1 MAPARPAT
9 PADAVLGVTPRTV
22 LEPATVAE
30 AVEAVKASARDRLRL
45 AFVGGGTDLELGG
58 SPQALDAV
66 LRTGGMARVVEYA
79 PSDQIVVAEAGLTV
93 AALQRALAPHRQR
106 LALDP
111 PLPDRATVGGVVAAS
126 AFGPLRAR
134 YGSVRDLVIGISV
147 IRADGTLAK
156 GGGKVVKNVAGFD
169 LPRLMVGSLGTLGLV
184 ATATFRVHPLPEAE
198 ATLLF
203 GGVDPA
209 AVRGLFRD
217 ARAAQLEPAAAAAL
231 WAAGRLDLGVR
242 FEGFAPGVAQQGDRL
257 LEVGR
262 RAGLSGD
269 RLDAEGAAG
278 FWRRH
283 DAVRTGGTLRVKLA
297 APASALGVVVEQA
310 LAPLLAALEGGG
322 AAVYPTLGL
331 AFASGVPASPE
342 VVAAAAGRARG
353 ALSAL
358 GGSLVLAAAPREVRT
373 AVDPWG
379 PPPSAFP
386 VMQALKERLDP
397 ERRLNPGRFV
407 GGI

>member
-1 MAPARPAT
+1 MAPSRPGT
-9 PADAVLGVTPRTV
+9 PADAVLGVVPGTV

-30 AVEAVKASARDRLRL
+30 AAEAVKACARDRLRL

-58 SPQALDAV
+58 PPRALDAV
-66 LRTGGMARVVEYA
+66 LRTGGLARVVEYV
-79 PSDQIVVAEAGLTV
+79 PSDQIVAVEAGLTV

-111 PLPDRATVGGVVAAS
+111 PLPERATVGGVVAAS
-126 AFGPLRAR
+126 AFAPLRTR
-134 YGSVRDLVIGISV
+134 YGSVRDLVIGVSMV
-147 IRADGTLAK
+147 RADGTLAK

-184 ATATFRVHPLPEAE
+184 ATVTFRVHPLPEAE

-203 GGVDPA
+203 PGVEAA
-209 AVRGLFRD
+209 AVVGLLRE

-231 WAAGRLDLGVR
+231 LSGGRLDRGVR
-242 FEGFAPGVAQQGDRL
+242 VEGFAPGVAQQGDRL
-257 LEVGR
+257 LELGR
-262 RAGLSGD
+262 RTGLTGD

-283 DAVRTGGTLRVKLA
+283 DAVRTGGTLRAKLA
-297 APASALGVVVEQA
+297 APASALGALVGQA
-310 LAPLLAALEGGG
+310 LLPLLAALEGGG
-322 AAVYPTLGL
+322 AAVYPILGL
-331 AFASGVPASPE
+331 GFAAGAPASPE
-342 VVAAAAGRARG
+342 AAASAAERARG
-353 ALSAL
+353 ALAGL
-358 GGSLVLAAAPREVRT
+358 GGSLVLTAAPRQVRA

-379 PPPSAFP
+379 PPPPAFP
-386 VMQALKERLDP
+386 VMQALKDRLDP

>member
-1 MAPARPAT
+1 MARSRPAA
-9 PADAVLGVTPRTV
+9 PADALLGVMPRTV

-30 AVEAVKASARDRLRL
+30 AAEAVTACARDRLHL

-58 SPQALDAV
+58 PPRALDAV
-66 LRTGGMARVVEYA
+66 LRTGGMARVVEHT

-93 AALQRALAPHRQR
+93 AALQRTLAPHRQR

-111 PLPDRATVGGVVAAS
+111 PHPERATVGGVVAAS

-134 YGSVRDLVIGISV
+134 YGSVRDLVIGVSV
-147 IRADGTLAK
+147 VRADGTLAK

-184 ATATFRVHPLPEAE
+184 ASVTFRVHPLPEAE

-203 GGVDPA
+203 PGLDAA
-209 AVRGLFRD
+209 AVLGLLRE
-217 ARAAQLEPAAAAAL
+217 ARAAQLEPASAAGL
-231 WAAGRLDLGVR
+231 WAGGRLDLGVR

-257 LEVGR
+257 LEIGR
-262 RAGLSGD
+262 RLGFEGG

-283 DAVRTGGTLRVKLA
+283 DGVRTGGTLRAKLA
-297 APASALGVVVEQA
+297 APASALGALVGQG
-310 LAPLLAALEGGG
+310 LAPLLAALEVGG

-331 AFASGVPASPE
+331 AFASGVPASAE
-342 VVAAAAGRARG
+342 AASAAAERARG
-353 ALSAL
+353 AVAAL
-358 GGSLVLAAAPREVRT
+358 GGSLVLAAAPREVRAT
-373 AVDPWG
+373 VDPWG
-379 PPPSAFP
+379 PPPPAFP

>member
-1 MAPARPAT
+1 MATARPAT

-22 LEPATVAE
+22 FEPTTVAE
-30 AVEAVKASARDRLRL
+30 AVEAVQACARDRLRL

-58 SPQALDAV
+58 PPLALDAV
-66 LRTGGMARVVEYA
+66 LRTGGMARVVEQA

-93 AALQRALAPHRQR
+93 GALQRALAPHRQR

-111 PLPDRATVGGVVAAS
+111 PLPQRATVGGVVAAS

-134 YGSVRDLVIGISV
+134 YGSVRDLVIGVSV

-184 ATATFRVHPLPEAE
+184 ATVTFRVHPLPEAE

-203 GGVDPA
+203 PGLASPA
-209 AVRGLFRD
+209 VLGLFRE
-217 ARAAQLEPAAAAAL
+217 ARAAQLEPASAAAL
-231 WAAGRLDLGVR
+231 WAGGRLDLGVR

-257 LEVGR
+257 LEIGR

-269 RLDAEGAAG
+269 RLDAAGAAD

-283 DAVRTGGTLRVKLA
+283 DAVRTGGTLRAKLA
-297 APASALGVVVEQA
+297 TPASALGAMVEQG

-331 AFASGVPASPE
+331 AFAGGVPASPD
-342 VVAAAAGRARG
+342 AAAAAVGRARV

-358 GGSLVLAAAPREVRT
+358 GGSLVLAAAPREVRA

-379 PPPSAFP
+379 PPPPALA